1 MKKKF
6 SELTIV
12 FTLLVSF
19 VLFGAI
25 NCFAYSG
32 MVKPVD
38 VKDYDSD
45 AVYNPKTRKYLGVPG
60 TGTWDYSTMHRD
72 NEDKGA
78 ISGCNGEGCGSHPG
92 VDIPT
97 TSDTEVMAIA
107 DGVVST
113 SKNIVDSKTG
123 VTASWGG
130 LIIIKHNDVPNV
142 SEPVWSIYAHLKVRY
157 VNKDAVIKKG
167 QLIGLSG
174 GDKNDPH
181 HGNSSAAHLHFQ
193 IDRDTRA
200 DTGEGFLSPYWPEN
214 KKPYYRTVDKADVN
228 PAIVDNYCY
237 NPILFIQAH
246 QQPDSTDKTPPIA
259 RCKNITVQLD
269 ASGKAAITVADVNN
283 GSSDNRGIMKMSVSS
298 LNFTCANIGS
308 NKVTLTVTDT
318 SGNKSTCTST
328 VTVKDAIAP
337 NAKCKNITVQLNSK
351 GKAAITA
358 ANVNNGSSDNCGIA
372 SMNVAPSSFTSADIG
387 SKKVTLTVADK
398 SGNKSTCTANV
409 TVKAYKK

>member
-6 SELTIV
+6 SELTII
-12 FTLLVSF
+12 FTLLGSF
-19 VLFGAI
+19 VVFGAI

-38 VKDYDSD
+38 VKDYDPR
-45 AVYNPKTRKYLGVPG
+45 AVMDVKTKHYHGVSG
-60 TGTWDYSTMHRD
+60 TGTYDYTTLYRD
-72 NEDKGA
+72 NEDSGA

-97 TSDTEVMAIA
+97 PSGTEVLAIA
-107 DGVVST
+107 DGIVWKSEY
-113 SKNIVDSKTG
+113 KNTG
-123 VTASWGG
+123 FGG
-130 LIIIKHNDVPNV
+130 LIVIKHDDISGL
-142 SEPVWSIYAHLKVRY
+142 SEPIWSIYAHLKVRY
-157 VNKDAVIKKG
+157 IEGNAIVKKG
-167 QLIGLSG
+167 QAIGLSG
-174 GDKNDPH
+174 GGLSDSY
-181 HGNSSAAHLHFQ
+181 HGNSTAAHLHFQ

-200 DTGEGFLSPYWPEN
+200 DTGEGFTSPYWPKN
-214 KKPYYRTVDKADVN
+214 VDKADVN
-228 PAIVDNYCY
+228 AVIDNYCY

-269 ASGKAAITVADVNN
+269 ASGKAAIAVADVNN

-298 LNFTCANIGS
+298 LSFTCANIGS

-318 SGNKSTCTST
+318 SGNKGTCTA
-328 VTVKDAIAP
+328 TVKVEDKIAPKAIA
-337 NAKCKNITVQLNSK
+337 KNITVQLDSK

-372 SMNVAPSSFTSADIG
+372 SMDVSPSSFASADIG

-398 SGNKSTCTANV
+398 SGNKNTCATTV